1 MKIIFIKINPI
12 KSCEYT
18 YNQNCPAEI
27 NIYISFK
34 NGINFFPQAN
44 IKVTFGKD
52 NSNSSRHR
60 GNKKEVNSSLFLLLF
75 YLASQQIVHPHW
87 GEQSSESSDSIAN
100 VIWKTL
106 TDMLRNNIHCSLIF
120 VPHSQS
126 GLTLV

>member
-52 NSNSSRHR
+52 NSNSGHCM
-60 GNKKEVNSSLFLLLF
+60 K
-75 YLASQQIVHPHW
+75 IVHLLYKSNL
-87 GEQSSESSDSIAN
+87 EKQKN
-100 VIWKTL
+100 VGGNSFGISPLCEIITYRSKIKIQRFNT
-106 TDMLRNNIHCSLIF
+106 
-120 VPHSQS
+120 
-126 GLTLV
+126 